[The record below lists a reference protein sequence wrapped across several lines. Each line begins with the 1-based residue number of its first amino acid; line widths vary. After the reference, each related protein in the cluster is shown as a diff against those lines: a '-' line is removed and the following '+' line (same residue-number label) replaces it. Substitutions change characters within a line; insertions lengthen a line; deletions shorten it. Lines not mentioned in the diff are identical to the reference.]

1 MNQSGFVPSRLRD
14 SGAGG
19 RGTGTPCAGLMQSV
33 VGYRGAAPRVTVDGG
48 PVAGRAGA
56 RGKGAGII
64 EKMRTDR
71 AVLAFSLLAAAY
83 FAFLALDYY
92 VFRLNSILLG
102 VVRELL
108 TIPLMLAAAVA
119 FVFSVV
125 RLASDRQSVNA
136 RMVSGALILFA
147 VNCFIWGSFVF

>member
-1 MNQSGFVPSRLRD
+1 MW
-14 SGAGG
+14 
-19 RGTGTPCAGLMQSV
+19 
-33 VGYRGAAPRVTVDGG
+33 
-48 PVAGRAGA
+48 
-56 RGKGAGII
+56 
-64 EKMRTDR
+64 TDR

-92 VFRLNSILLG
+92 VFKLDSILLG

-108 TIPLMLAAAVA
+108 TIPLTLAVSAA

-125 RLASDRQSVNA
+125 RLVSNRQSVNVW
-136 RMVSGALILFA
+136 MVSGALILFA